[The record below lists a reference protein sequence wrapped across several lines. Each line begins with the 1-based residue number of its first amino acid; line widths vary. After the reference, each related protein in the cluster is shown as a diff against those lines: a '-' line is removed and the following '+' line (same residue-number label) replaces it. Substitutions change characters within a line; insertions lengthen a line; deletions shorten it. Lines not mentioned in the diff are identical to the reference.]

1 MKSNSTILILA
12 LVAAGA
18 LVGCGDTTR
27 ASSLP
32 AASAGVSAIKDT
44 PKVNAEA
51 GIPVTDTSGMSVFT
65 VANSMNFGARSN
77 PFSLMWDEVRFDREQ
92 TAAHFV
98 TMGGGYANYYE
109 LPDDAIL
116 PEDQL
121 RKVPIPA
128 WRLSGIFVG
137 EAVVAILDMGGGQTM
152 EIRPGMQIPG
162 TDWVVVSI
170 DTEKATLRNTKN
182 VLPKEVTIALSS
194 QIFGDPGTGGGT
206 GGGGDSNP
214 QGAGGVGAPPPGGGL
229 PPGSE
234 N

>member
-1 MKSNSTILILA
+1 MKSNSTIIILA
-12 LVAAGA
+12 LAAA
-18 LVGCGDTTR
+18 VSIVGCGDTTR
-27 ASSLP
+27 QSSLP
-32 AASAGVSAIKDT
+32 AAPTGASAIKDT

-51 GIPVTDTSGMSVFT
+51 GIPVTDTSGMNVFT
-65 VANSMNFGARSN
+65 VASAMNFGARSN

-98 TMGGGYANYYE
+98 TMGGGYSNYFE
-109 LPDDAIL
+109 LPDDVIA

-121 RKVPIPA
+121 RKVPIPL

-182 VLPKEVTIALSS
+182 VLPKEVTIQLSS
-194 QIFGDPGTGGGT
+194 QIFGDPSTGGGT
-206 GGGGDSNP
+206 GGGSNDP
-214 QGAGGVGAPPPGGGL
+214 QGTGGVGAPPPGGGL